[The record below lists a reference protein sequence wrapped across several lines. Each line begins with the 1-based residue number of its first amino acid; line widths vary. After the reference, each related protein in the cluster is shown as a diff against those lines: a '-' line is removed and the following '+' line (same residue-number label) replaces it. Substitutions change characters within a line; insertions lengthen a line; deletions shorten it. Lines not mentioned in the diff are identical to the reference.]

1 MIVGLFLG
9 IAWERHHNSQAESRE
24 RDGALIDEGT
34 LREQI
39 FQRLRARLLES
50 GGFLTREELSSFD
63 VGDDTRRRLID
74 TSKGIWN
81 PRDLVATLSIVSS
94 PDGPYDDQ
102 ELSGGLVR
110 YDYRAGST
118 AGDNAKLRRA
128 GDLGIPL
135 IWLRKYR
142 SGAYIPVFPVYVVED
157 DLERR
162 QFLIAID
169 DSARAL
175 SSQAQPSELERRYV
189 ERVTRQRLHQAMFRG
204 MVIDAYE
211 VRCAVCRLRH
221 GDLLDA
227 AHIIADR
234 EETGLAIVVNG
245 VSLCKIH
252 HAAYD
257 RDLLGI
263 SGDYVV
269 HINQRLLDETDGPML
284 KHGLQEMHGQSLT
297 LPRHRSSHPD
307 PDRLAT
313 RFAAFAAV

>member
-1 MIVGLFLG
+1 MTTEPG
-9 IAWERHHNSQAESRE
+9 
-24 RDGALIDEGT
+24 
-34 LREQI
+34 
-39 FQRLRARLLES
+39 
-50 GGFLTREELSSFD
+50 
-63 VGDDTRRRLID
+63 
-74 TSKGIWN
+74 
-81 PRDLVATLSIVSS
+81 
-94 PDGPYDDQ
+94 
-102 ELSGGLVR
+102 VR
-110 YDYRAGST
+110 

>member
-1 MIVGLFLG
+1 V
-9 IAWERHHNSQAESRE
+9 
-24 RDGALIDEGT
+24 IDEGV

-39 FQRLRARLLES
+39 FERLRVRMVES

-63 VGDDTRRRLID
+63 LGDGTRRRLID

-81 PRDLVATLSIVSS
+81 PRDLVATLAIVSS

-102 ELSGGLVR
+102 QLSNGVVR

-118 AGDNAKLRRA
+118 EGDNAKLRRA
-128 GDLGIPL
+128 GELGIPL

-162 QFLIAID
+162 QFVVAID
-169 DSARAL
+169 DSARL
-175 SSQAQPSELERRYV
+175 LQGRTQPSELERRYV

-227 AHIIADR
+227 AHIIGDR
-234 EETGLAIVVNG
+234 EETGLAIIVNG
-245 VSLCKIH
+245 ISLCKIH

-257 RDLLGI
+257 RNLLGI
-263 SGDYVV
+263 SGNYVV
-269 HINQRLLDETDGPML
+269 HINHALLEETDGPML
-284 KHGLQEMHGQSLT
+284 KHGLQEMHGQRLT
-297 LPRHRSSHPD
+297 LPRRRASYPD
-307 PDRLAT
+307 PERLST
-313 RFAAFAAV
+313 RFAAFAAL

>member
-1 MIVGLFLG
+1 MTT
-9 IAWERHHNSQAESRE
+9 RSC
-24 RDGALIDEGT
+24 GAP
-34 LREQI
+34 
-39 FQRLRARLLES
+39 RA
-50 GGFLTREELSSFD
+50 
-63 VGDDTRRRLID
+63 
-74 TSKGIWN
+74 
-81 PRDLVATLSIVSS
+81 
-94 PDGPYDDQ
+94 
-102 ELSGGLVR
+102 
-110 YDYRAGST
+110 
-118 AGDNAKLRRA
+118 
-128 GDLGIPL
+128 GIPL

-157 DLERR
+157 DFERR

-175 SSQAQPSELERRYV
+175 SSQAQPSGLERRYV

-234 EETGLAIVVNG
+234 EETGLAVVVNG
-245 VSLCKIH
+245 VSLCKIS

-269 HINQRLLDETDGPML
+269 HINRRLLDETDGPML

-313 RFAAFAAV
+313 RFAAFAAI

>member
-1 MIVGLFLG
+1 V
-9 IAWERHHNSQAESRE
+9 
-24 RDGALIDEGT
+24 IDEGV

-39 FQRLRARLLES
+39 FERLRVRMVES

-63 VGDDTRRRLID
+63 LGDGTRRRLID

-81 PRDLVATLSIVSS
+81 PRDLVATLAIVSS

-102 ELSGGLVR
+102 QLSNGVVR

-118 AGDNAKLRRA
+118 EGDNAKLRRA
-128 GDLGIPL
+128 GELGIPL

-162 QFLIAID
+162 QFVVAID
-169 DSARAL
+169 DSARL
-175 SSQAQPSELERRYV
+175 LQGRTQPSELERRYV

-227 AHIIADR
+227 AHIIGDR
-234 EETGLAIVVNG
+234 EETGLAIIVNG
-245 VSLCKIH
+245 ISLCKIH

-257 RDLLGI
+257 RNLLGI
-263 SGDYVV
+263 SGNYVV
-269 HINQRLLDETDGPML
+269 HINHALLEETDGPML
-284 KHGLQEMHGQSLT
+284 KHGLQEMRGQRLT
-297 LPRHRSSHPD
+297 LPRRRASYPD
-307 PDRLAT
+307 PERLST
-313 RFAAFAAV
+313 RFAAFAAL